1 MPVPQEIL
9 RELRTFLDVEIQSGR
24 RHAPLDPEA
33 VSAFLKSA
41 LTFAKRPYSSSSL
54 ANALISLCPVILSL
68 TIEETLAL

>member
-41 LTFAKRPYSSSSL
+41 ARPAPAARGFPL
-54 ANALISLCPVILSL
+54 PPKNPAAPLGPQRP
-68 TIEETLAL
+68 